1 MRLWLLFQVEK
12 EFFQLVQSFCLLLLD
27 SSADLTTKTDT
38 LHQYK
43 GKRPGK
49 PFLPGSVVLSPVN
62 SGLWAFSGEVSY
74 ERTGAGLA

>member
-1 MRLWLLFQVEK
+1 MRH
-12 EFFQLVQSFCLLLLD
+12 C
-27 SSADLTTKTDT
+27 
-38 LHQYK
+38 
-43 GKRPGK
+43 KRPGN